1 MDFLTFVY
9 WRGEVGERFAEALSD
24 RARNGVR
31 VRLLLDGWGAHPIED
46 RLVDMMEDAGV
57 RVRWFREPTSMR
69 PSKINHR
76 THRKVVIVDEATAFT
91 GGVGSPTSGR
101 AMRGTRASGATPT
114 SWSVAR
120 PSTGSEPPSS
130 TTGPRPTTSCSTL
143 GSTTSPTS
151 PRRAT
156 R

>member
-1 MDFLTFVY
+1 MLEAIEGARHTVDFLTFVY
-9 WRGEVGERFAEALSD
+9 WRGEVGERFAEALAD

-31 VRLLLDGWGAHPIED
+31 VRLLLDGWGAHPIDD

-91 GGVGSPTSGR
+91 GGVGIADEWQGDAR
-101 AMRGTRASGATPT
+101 NERR
-114 SWSVAR
+114 VA
-120 PSTGSEPPSS
+120 
-130 TTGPRPTTSCSTL
+130 
-143 GSTTSPTS
+143 
-151 PRRAT
+151 
-156 R
+156 